1 MLKFVLLSDIFGG
14 FKIVCWYLLLVRYYF
29 TCGSQENELLRE
41 CYYLY
46 SSYLGFFIFLWGC
59 E

>member
-29 TCGSQENELLRE
+29 TCGSQENGFLRE

-46 SSYLGFFIFLWGC
+46 SSYRGLFIFLWGC